1 MSKQLIDREE
11 QGRIIAKMNG
21 SIKRIN
27 DTSYVVN
34 SQSGNT
40 STYNVNTTK
49 LGWVC
54 SCPDHL
60 YRGVKCKHIYA
71 VEISFAIRKE
81 VEITKI
87 ESVSISGCIFCQSYN
102 IVKDGLRHN
111 KHGDIQKFNCRAC
124 NHYFTII

>member
-1 MSKQLIDREE
+1 VCKQLIDREE

-27 DTSYVVN
+27 DTSYIVN

-40 STYNVNTTK
+40 STYNVNTTQ

-54 SCPDHL
+54 SCPDHV

-81 VEITKI
+81 VEVTKI
-87 ESVSISGCIFCQSYN
+87 ESVSISGCIFCKS
-102 IVKDGLRHN
+102 L
-111 KHGDIQKFNCRAC
+111 A
-124 NHYFTII
+124 